1 MMETTIS
8 PQVFRLAQIISAL
21 PDSYKAE
28 STAEARQ
35 DCLRVLA
42 DLDIT
47 EPHTLDQS
55 TIITLLVHNRVNA
68 RGCRYVWNWYSN
80 RLNIVRDPDGLN
92 DDNSFST
99 SLTS

>member
-21 PDSYKAE
+21 PVSYQAE
-28 STAEARQ
+28 SAVAARQ

-55 TIITLLVHNRVNA
+55 TIITLLVHNKINA

-80 RLNIVRDPDGLN
+80 RLNIVRDPDGHN
-92 DDNSFST
+92 DDASHSVSQT
-99 SLTS
+99 S